1 MKLKPIRIRK
11 VVGFTVEMNAKITL
25 PNTNNPDIDILV
37 VGAGVAGSITGL
49 VLSRLGYQV
58 AVIERKPPGSHKIGE
73 CLPPRGLECLRMLD
87 LEQAFLADNHL
98 DMQGYSVSWDND
110 GVYERNFLTT
120 PFGCGWLL
128 NRERFDRMIRHA
140 AQQSG
145 CRYYWQTS
153 LHRLDSNATQ
163 PAADKCWQVL
173 CSTDDKYIE
182 FCPKAIVDA
191 SGRSRSVARRM
202 GSRSRR
208 VDSLVACVSRV
219 LHNNPDNSIPRDVLI
234 ESDKNGWWYSAPYS
248 DQYSTLSYFTDGDMP
263 LPENAMELLAWS
275 KQAPQMKQRLKGART
290 PEQEQLIR
298 TAAYSSALDN
308 CTGARWIAVGDAAC
322 SFDPLSS
329 YGIASAIG
337 SGYYGGVALA
347 EELKG
352 KCGQLAVYQSL
363 MQRTFLDFLELRNT
377 EYQRVNQH
385 DSPFWQRRV
394 P

>member
-1 MKLKPIRIRK
+1 MA
-11 VVGFTVEMNAKITL
+11 VGFTVEMNASIAR
-25 PNTNNPDIDILV
+25 PSSINPDIDILV
-37 VGAGVAGSITGL
+37 VGAGVAGSISGL
-49 VLSRLGYQV
+49 VLSQLGYQV

-73 CLPPRGLECLRMLD
+73 CLPPGGLECLRMLD
-87 LEQAFLADNHL
+87 LEQAFLADNHM
-98 DMQGYSVSWDND
+98 DMQGYRVSWDSG

-128 NRERFDRMIRHA
+128 NRERFDRMIRDA
-140 AQQSG
+140 AQQAG

-153 LHRLDSNATQ
+153 LHRVDLKATQ
-163 PAADKCWQVL
+163 PAEGNCLQVL
-173 CSTDDKYIE
+173 CSHDDKRIE
-182 FCPKAIVDA
+182 IWPKAIVDA
-191 SGRSRSVARRM
+191 SGRSRSVARHM
-202 GSRSRR
+202 GARSRR

-219 LHNNPDNSIPRDVLI
+219 LHSDPDNSIPRDVLI
-234 ESDKNGWWYSAPYS
+234 ESGENGWWYSAPYS

-275 KQAPQMKQRLKGART
+275 KQAPEMRQRLKGTRT

-337 SGYYGGVALA
+337 SGFYGAIALA

-352 KCGQLAVYQSL
+352 KQGQLAVYQSL

-377 EYQRVNQH
+377 EYQRVSQH

-394 P
+394 L